1 MSQVPS
7 SFYTE
12 GLWGMTLGYHISQLS
27 LVLQLPPQSSYL
39 LSKLVPILVLLGKK
53 GHDSLKQS
61 LRVSALGAFLM
72 LTQYFCITTFSSH
85 VSRSSH
91 LWEWIHL
98 PRPWGLSSVW
108 HPTSHLALMP
118 LVIVNRAQL
127 VNLRS
132 PLGPGIC
139 LLFWHLPKLAWSSE
153 QLFPI
158 SVLTK
163 I

>member
-1 MSQVPS
+1 
-7 SFYTE
+7 
-12 GLWGMTLGYHISQLS
+12 MTLGYHISQLS
-27 LVLQLPPQSSYL
+27 LLLQLPPQSSSPSMPHTYL

-53 GHDSLKQS
+53 GQHDSLKQGQ
-61 LRVSALGAFLM
+61 RVSALGAFLILM
-72 LTQYFCITTFSSH
+72 QYFCLTTFSSH
-85 VSRSSH
+85 VSRSYPH

-118 LVIVNRAQL
+118 LMIVNRAQL

-139 LLFWHLPKLAWSSE
+139 LLFWHLLKLAWSSE
-153 QLFPI
+153 QLSPI
-158 SVLTK
+158 SVLTR
-163 I
+163 IQLIFL